1 MTGFFIAFEG
11 GDGAGKSTQVKLLA
25 ASLQQ
30 LGQEVVVTRE
40 PGGSDVAEH
49 IREVLLNPN
58 HRIDGVTEAL
68 LFAAARADHVNK
80 VIRPALQRNNIVIS
94 DRFVDSSIAYQ
105 GVAREL
111 GIEKV
116 RDINLWAT
124 DNLVPDLTIVLDVT
138 TDAGLARAQEPNRM
152 ENEGAD
158 FHEVVKNAFLTL
170 AKQNPERY
178 LVLSAHQT
186 RETIAQEILQ
196 QVKNRLK

>member
-25 ASLQQ
+25 AALQ
-30 LGQEVVVTRE
+30 GKREVVVTRE

-58 HRIDGVTEAL
+58 HRIDGMTEAL

-80 VIRPALQRNNIVIS
+80 VIRPALEQNRVVIC

-105 GVAREL
+105 GVARKL
-111 GIEKV
+111 GIEMV
-116 RDINLWAT
+116 RELNQIATNNLM
-124 DNLVPDLTIVLDVT
+124 PDLTIVLDVP

-158 FHEVVKNAFLTL
+158 FHEIVKDAFIEL
-170 AKQNPERY
+170 AKQEPARY
-178 LVLSAHQT
+178 LVVAANQS
-186 RETIAQEILQ
+186 REAIAEIILQ
-196 QVKNRLK
+196 EVSERLK

>member
-25 ASLQQ
+25 TALQ
-30 LGQEVVVTRE
+30 GSRDVVVTRE

-58 HRIDGVTEAL
+58 HRIDGITEAL
-68 LFAAARADHVNK
+68 LFAAARADHVSK
-80 VIRPALQRNNIVIS
+80 VIKPALDRNNVVIS

-105 GVAREL
+105 GVARGL
-111 GIEKV
+111 GITEV
-116 RDINLWAT
+116 RDLNLLAT
-124 DNLVPDLTIVLDVT
+124 NNLVPDLTIVLDVS

-158 FHEVVKNAFLTL
+158 FHEIVKDAFIEL
-170 AKQNPERY
+170 AKQEPARY
-178 LVLSAHQT
+178 LVVSAQQS
-186 RETIAQEILQ
+186 REAIAETILQEVQ
-196 QVKNRLK
+196 KRLK

>member
-25 ASLQQ
+25 TALQ
-30 LGQEVVVTRE
+30 GSRDVVVTRE

-58 HRIDGVTEAL
+58 HRIDGITEAL
-68 LFAAARADHVNK
+68 LFAAARADHVSK
-80 VIRPALQRNNIVIS
+80 VIKPALDRNNVVIS

-105 GVAREL
+105 GVARGL
-111 GIEKV
+111 GITEV
-116 RDINLWAT
+116 RDLNLLAT
-124 DNLVPDLTIVLDVT
+124 NNLLPDLTIVLDVS

-158 FHEVVKNAFLTL
+158 FHEIVKDAFIEL
-170 AKQNPERY
+170 AKQEPARY
-178 LVLSAHQT
+178 LVVSAHQS
-186 RETIAQEILQ
+186 REVIAETILQEVQ
-196 QVKNRLK
+196 KRLK

>member
-25 ASLQQ
+25 AALQAKR
-30 LGQEVVVTRE
+30 EVVVTRE

-58 HRIDGVTEAL
+58 HRIDGMTEAL
-68 LFAAARADHVNK
+68 LFAAARADHVSK
-80 VIRPALQRNNIVIS
+80 VIRPALEQNRVVIC

-105 GVAREL
+105 GVARKL
-111 GIEKV
+111 GIEMV
-116 RDINLWAT
+116 RELNQIATNNLM
-124 DNLVPDLTIVLDVT
+124 PDLTIVLDVS

-158 FHEVVKNAFLTL
+158 FHEIVKDAFIEL
-170 AKQNPERY
+170 AKQEPARY
-178 LVLSAHQT
+178 LVVAANQS
-186 RETIAQEILQ
+186 REAIAEIILQ
-196 QVKNRLK
+196 EVSERLK

>member
-25 ASLQQ
+25 AALQ
-30 LGQEVVVTRE
+30 GKREVVVTRE

-58 HRIDGVTEAL
+58 HRIDGMTEAL
-68 LFAAARADHVNK
+68 LFAAARADHVSK
-80 VIRPALQRNNIVIS
+80 VIRPALEQNRVVIC

-105 GVAREL
+105 GVARKL
-111 GIEKV
+111 GIEMV
-116 RDINLWAT
+116 RELNQIATNNLM
-124 DNLVPDLTIVLDVT
+124 PDLTIVLDVP

-158 FHEVVKNAFLTL
+158 FHEIVKDAFIEL
-170 AKQNPERY
+170 AKQEPARY
-178 LVLSAHQT
+178 LVVAANQS
-186 RETIAQEILQ
+186 REAIAEIILQ
-196 QVKNRLK
+196 EVSERLK

>member
-25 ASLQQ
+25 TALQ
-30 LGQEVVVTRE
+30 GSRDVVVTRE

-58 HRIDGVTEAL
+58 HRIDGITEAL
-68 LFAAARADHVNK
+68 LFAAARADHVSK
-80 VIRPALQRNNIVIS
+80 VIKPALDRNNVVIS

-105 GVAREL
+105 GVARGL
-111 GIEKV
+111 GNTEV
-116 RDINLWAT
+116 RDLNLLAT
-124 DNLVPDLTIVLDVT
+124 NNLVPDLTIVLDVS

-158 FHEVVKNAFLTL
+158 FHEIVKDAFIEL
-170 AKQNPERY
+170 AKQEPARY
-178 LVLSAHQT
+178 LVVSAHQS
-186 RETIAQEILQ
+186 REVIAETILQEVQ
-196 QVKNRLK
+196 KRLK

>member
-25 ASLQQ
+25 AALQ
-30 LGQEVVVTRE
+30 GKHEVVVTRE

-58 HRIDGVTEAL
+58 HRIDGMTEAL
-68 LFAAARADHVNK
+68 LFAAARADHVSK
-80 VIRPALQRNNIVIS
+80 VIRPALEQNRVVIC

-105 GVAREL
+105 GVARKL
-111 GIEKV
+111 GIEMV
-116 RDINLWAT
+116 RELNQIATNNLI
-124 DNLVPDLTIVLDVT
+124 PDLTIVLDVP

-158 FHEVVKNAFLTL
+158 FHEIVKDAFIEL
-170 AKQNPERY
+170 AKQEPARY
-178 LVLSAHQT
+178 LVVAANQS
-186 RETIAQEILQ
+186 REAIAEIILQ
-196 QVKNRLK
+196 EVSERLK

>member
-25 ASLQQ
+25 AALQ
-30 LGQEVVVTRE
+30 GKREVVVTRE

-58 HRIDGVTEAL
+58 HRIDGMTEAL
-68 LFAAARADHVNK
+68 LFAAARADHVSK
-80 VIRPALQRNNIVIS
+80 VIRPALEQNRVVIC

-105 GVAREL
+105 GVARKL
-111 GIEKV
+111 GIEMV
-116 RDINLWAT
+116 RELNQIATNNLM
-124 DNLVPDLTIVLDVT
+124 PDLTIVLDVP

-158 FHEVVKNAFLTL
+158 FHEIVKDAFIEL
-170 AKQNPERY
+170 AKQEPARY
-178 LVLSAHQT
+178 LVVSAQQS
-186 RETIAQEILQ
+186 REAIAETILQEVQ
-196 QVKNRLK
+196 KRLK